1 MDKDDFILFSAKT
14 SRGRDPLWQAIISV
28 AGIDV

>member
-1 MDKDDFILFSAKT
+1 LFSAKT

-28 AGIDV
+28 AGIDVWNLLN